1 VRPVQ
6 ASVLADDRLERAG
19 APSEHCG
26 MAPRFSPALPTL
38 SFLALVACSSGSE
51 NPAPPPGSPPQNDGW
66 SLLAQ
71 GDWTLEPGTEEVDHC
86 IKVTLEEDIYVSA
99 IRPIAPEG
107 THHTFVALSDTAD
120 GERCTPAVASGTLIY
135 AAGLGSPG
143 IELPKGVAMKLSAG
157 KVLNLS
163 LHIYNPTQRVLHG
176 TSGMEIT
183 RVDPADVKYESQT
196 TLAGPIGFS
205 IPPGRVLLTHECEM
219 AEAQTAFVLFPHM
232 HQYGKHLKTTVTV
245 GGVEKLLHDGDFDF
259 ADQPQIPID
268 PIAFAPGDRVRTE
281 CTFENDTAND
291 IGFGESSD
299 TEMCFSVFFRYP
311 HTASSFCKTTD
322 SSMTSLK

>member
-1 VRPVQ
+1 MTTQ
-6 ASVLADDRLERAG
+6 
-19 APSEHCG
+19 
-26 MAPRFSPALPTL
+26 FFPALSAL
-38 SFLALVACSSGSE
+38 SLLTLVACSGGTE
-51 NPAPPPGSPPQNDGW
+51 KPAAPPSNAPAGDASPGDGW

-71 GDWTLEPGTEEVDHC
+71 GDWTLDPGTEEVDHC

-107 THHTFVALSDTAD
+107 THHTFVALSDTAE
-120 GERCTPAVASGTLIY
+120 GERCTSAIARGTLIY

-143 IELPKGVAMKLSAG
+143 IELPKGVAMKLAKG
-157 KVLNLS
+157 QILNLS
-163 LHIYNPTQRVLHG
+163 LHIYNPTTRVLRG
-176 TSGMEIT
+176 TSGMEI
-183 RVDPADVKYESQT
+183 RKIDSADVQYESQT

-205 IPPGRVLLTHECEM
+205 IPPGRILLSHECEIQ
-219 AEAQTAFVLFPHM
+219 ESQTAFVLFPHM
-232 HQYGKHLKTTVTV
+232 HQFGKHLKTTVIV

-268 PIAFAPGDRVRTE
+268 PITFAPGDRVQTE
-281 CTFENDTAND
+281 CTFENDTPNE

-311 HTASSFCKTTD
+311 HTASSFCKTT
-322 SSMTSLK
+322 SSTMAPI

>member
-1 VRPVQ
+1 MVT
-6 ASVLADDRLERAG
+6 
-19 APSEHCG
+19 
-26 MAPRFSPALPTL
+26 RFSPALSTL
-38 SFLALVACSSGSE
+38 SFLALAACSSSSDE
-51 NPAPPPGSPPQNDGW
+51 SPAPSGGAPPGQEW

-86 IKVTLEEDIYVSA
+86 IKVTLDEDIYVSA

-120 GERCTPAVASGTLIY
+120 GERCTSAVAAGTLIY

-183 RVDPADVKYESQT
+183 RMDPADVEYESQT

-205 IPPGRVLLTHECEM
+205 IPTGRILLTHECEIQ
-219 AEAQTAFVLFPHM
+219 EAQTAFALFPHM
-232 HQYGKHLKTTVTV
+232 HQHGKHLKTTVTV

-268 PIAFAPGDRVRTE
+268 PIAFATGDRVRTE

-291 IGFGESSD
+291 IKFGESSD

-311 HTASSFCKTTD
+311 HTASSFCKTAT
-322 SSMTSLK
+322 SSTTSLL